1 MKHTHTYVDIN
12 GIILD
17 KVTYYVVTFTKVYE
31 MSLFGKVIKEIKKI
45 QEVPFVFKSYEIA
58 KEFCELNPLYKQYTF
73 SQSSRYDTYRT
84 TYETYKL
91 VLNNKVN
98 VYIIWDHLNGTYNFA
113 QAEFHTDDSY
123 PIVKGFIKDELN
135 NIKLPITY
143 SAISA
148 GTWPQAPNMV
158 EKLSDIFA
166 ISENDKHHFEL
177 IEQ

>member
-31 MSLFGKVIKEIKKI
+31 MSLFGKVIKETKKI

-58 KEFCELNPLYKQYTF
+58 KEFCELNPVYKQITF
-73 SQSSRYDTYRT
+73 SQSSKYDVYNTTYDTYR
-84 TYETYKL
+84 L
-91 VLNNKVN
+91 ILNNKVN
-98 VYIIWDHLNGTYNFA
+98 AYIVWEHLTGTYNFA
-113 QAEFHTDDSY
+113 HAEFHTDKSY

-135 NIKLPITY
+135 NIKLPTTY
-143 SAISA
+143 STIST
-148 GTWPQAPNMV
+148 GPQTPNMV

-166 ISENDKHHFEL
+166 ISKDKHHFEL